1 MVTLKKVLVT
11 GGAGYLGSV
20 IVGRLLNVG
29 YQVTVLD
36 KLLFNQ
42 TSLLHYT
49 SNPNFK
55 FIYGDVRNVTE
66 LERLCKDADI
76 IIPLAAI
83 VGFPACASDPKLAKE
98 INFDQIFNIVRF
110 AKDKMILYPNTNSG
124 YGIGVGQTECTEES
138 PLTPI
143 SVYGQTKCDAENF
156 LRANTSAITFR
167 LATVF
172 GSSPRMR
179 TDLLVNDFTY
189 KAITDK
195 YIVVFEKS
203 FKRNFI
209 HIEDVASAFLFM
221 LENYDKYK
229 GEVFNVGLTSAN
241 LSKQQL
247 LEKIQ
252 SHVKDFAVSYN
263 DYYEDPDK
271 RDYIVSNA
279 KIEATGWMPE
289 WDLDRGIKQL
299 IQAYQMIVPKM
310 GAEFRNGFPLGYA
323 NQT

>member
-1 MVTLKKVLVT
+1 MKVLIT

-20 IVGRLLNVG
+20 LVGRLLEYGHSV
-29 YQVTVLD
+29 VVLD

-42 TSLLHYT
+42 TSLLQYT
-49 SNPNFK
+49 SNSKFK
-55 FIYGDVRNVTE
+55 FIHGDVRNVTE
-66 LERLCKDADI
+66 LEILCKDVDL

-83 VGFPACASDPKLAKE
+83 VGFPACAAEPELAYE
-98 INFDQIFNIVRF
+98 INYKQIENIVKFTKGRNV
-110 AKDKMILYPNTNSG
+110 KIIYPNTNSG
-124 YGIGVGQTECTEES
+124 YGIGSGELECTEES

-143 SVYGQTKCDAENF
+143 SVYGKTKCLAEELLLKETDAII
-156 LRANTSAITFR
+156 LR

-172 GSSPRMR
+172 GVSPRMR

-195 YIVVFEKS
+195 YIVVFEKE

-209 HIEDVASAFLFM
+209 HIQDVAYTFCFM
-221 LENYDKYK
+221 IEKWNKCK
-229 GEVFNVGLTSAN
+229 GEVYNVGLTDAN
-241 LSKQQL
+241 LSKKEL

-252 SHVKDFAVSYN
+252 SHVKDFAVVYD

-271 RDYIVSNA
+271 RNYIVSNK
-279 KIEATGWMPE
+279 KIESTNWNPT
-289 WDLDRGIKQL
+289 WDLDRGIKEL
-299 IQAYQMIVPKM
+299 IMAYQMIVPKM
-310 GAEFRNGFPLGYA
+310 GAEFRNGFPLGYS

>member
-1 MVTLKKVLVT
+1 MKILIT

-20 IVGRLLNVG
+20 ITGKMLSEGHDVV
-29 YQVTVLD
+29 VLD
-36 KLLFNQ
+36 KLIFNQ
-42 TSLLHYT
+42 VSLLSYT

-55 FIYGDVRNVTE
+55 FIHGDVRNEVL
-66 LERLCKDADI
+66 LERLCNEVDV

-83 VGFPACASDPKLAKE
+83 VGFPACASEPELAKE
-98 INFDQIFNIVRF
+98 INFKQIVNIV
-110 AKDKMILYPNTNSG
+110 KYCNGKGKKILYPNTNSG
-124 YGIGVGQTECTEES
+124 YGLGTGQLECDEES

-143 SVYGQTKCDAENF
+143 SVYGQTKCEAENF
-156 LRANTSAITFR
+156 LRTSTDAIVFR

-172 GSSPRMR
+172 GVSPRMR

-209 HIEDVASAFLFM
+209 HIQDVANVFLFM
-221 LENYDKYK
+221 LNNYEQYK
-229 GEVFNVGLTSAN
+229 GEVFNVGLSDAN
-241 LSKQQL
+241 LSKQEL

-252 SHVKDFAVSYN
+252 SHVNNFAVSYN

-271 RDYIVSNA
+271 RDYVVSNT
-279 KIEATGWMPE
+279 KIESTGWYPKWTIDM
-289 WDLDRGIKQL
+289 GIKEL
-299 IQAYQMIVPKM
+299 IMAYQMIVPRM

>member
-1 MVTLKKVLVT
+1 MKILIT

-20 IVGRLLNVG
+20 ITGFMLNKG
-29 YQVTVLD
+29 HHVTVLD

-42 TSLLHYT
+42 TSLLQYT
-49 SNPNFK
+49 SNSNFK
-55 FIYGDVRNVTE
+55 FIYGDVRNLTE
-66 LERLCKDADI
+66 LERLCNENDV

-83 VGFPACASDPKLAKE
+83 VGFPACAQDPKLARE
-98 INFDQIFNIVRF
+98 INFQQIVNIVKF
-110 AKDKMILYPNTNSG
+110 TNGKGKKILYPNTNSG
-124 YGIGVGQTECTEES
+124 YGLGTGQLECTEES

-156 LRANTSAITFR
+156 LRTSTDAIVFR

-172 GSSPRMR
+172 GVSSRMR
-179 TDLLVNDFTY
+179 TDLLVNDFVY

-195 YIVVFEKS
+195 YIVVFEKA

-209 HIEDVASAFLFM
+209 HIEDVANAFLFM

-229 GEVFNVGLTSAN
+229 NEIFNVGLSSAN
-241 LSKQQL
+241 LSKQEL

-263 DYYEDPDK
+263 DFYEDPDK
-271 RDYIVSNA
+271 RNYIVSNE
-279 KIEATGWMPE
+279 KIEDTGWKPL

-299 IQAYQMIVPKM
+299 IQGYQMIVPKM

>member
-1 MVTLKKVLVT
+1 MKVLIT

-20 IVGRLLNVG
+20 ITGKMLNEG
-29 YQVTVLD
+29 YKVTVLD
-36 KLLFNQ
+36 KLIFNQ
-42 TSLLHYT
+42 VSLLSYT

-55 FIYGDVRNVTE
+55 FIHGDVRNE
-66 LERLCKDADI
+66 SLLEKLCDESDV

-83 VGFPACASDPKLAKE
+83 VGFPACASEPELAKE
-98 INFDQIFNIVRF
+98 INFKQIINIV
-110 AKDKMILYPNTNSG
+110 KYCNGKNKKILYPNTNSG
-124 YGIGVGQTECTEES
+124 YGLGTGQVECDEES

-143 SVYGQTKCDAENF
+143 SVYGQTKCEAENF
-156 LRANTSAITFR
+156 LKTSTDAIIFR

-172 GSSPRMR
+172 GVSPRMR

-209 HIEDVASAFLFM
+209 HIQDVANVFLFM
-221 LENYDKYK
+221 LKNYDKYK
-229 GEVFNVGLTSAN
+229 GEIFNVGLSSAN
-241 LSKQQL
+241 LSKQEL

-252 SHVKDFAVSYN
+252 EHVKNFAVSYN
-263 DYYEDPDK
+263 DFYEDPDK
-271 RDYIVSNA
+271 RNYIVSNT
-279 KIEATGWMPE
+279 KVESTGWKPE
-289 WDLDRGIKQL
+289 WDLDRGIEEL
-299 IQAYQMIVPKM
+299 IMAYQMIVPRM

-323 NQT
+323 NKT

>member
-1 MVTLKKVLVT
+1 MKIFIT

-20 IVGRLLNVG
+20 IVGKMLNAGHEV
-29 YQVTVLD
+29 VVLD

-42 TSLLHYT
+42 TSLLSYT
-49 SNPNFK
+49 SNPKFK
-55 FIYGDVRNVTE
+55 FIYGDVRNVE
-66 LERLCKDADI
+66 LLQTLCKEADV

-83 VGFPACASDPKLAKE
+83 VGFPACASDPKLARE
-98 INFDQIFNIVRF
+98 INFDQIFNIVKF
-110 AKDKMILYPNTNSG
+110 AKNKKILYPNTNSG
-124 YGIGVGQTECTEES
+124 YGLSTGQLECTEES

-156 LRANTSAITFR
+156 LRTSTDAIIFR

-172 GSSPRMR
+172 GVSPRMR
-179 TDLLVNDFTY
+179 TDLLVNDFVY

-195 YIVVFEKS
+195 YIVVFEKQ

-209 HIEDVASAFLFM
+209 HIQDVAFTFCFM
-221 LENYDKYK
+221 IQHYDKYK
-229 GEVFNVGLTSAN
+229 GEVFNVGLSNAN
-241 LSKQQL
+241 LSKQEL

-252 SHVKDFAVSYN
+252 SHVKDFAVVYD

-271 RDYIVSNA
+271 RNYIVSNE
-279 KIEATGWMPE
+279 KLEATGWGPQ
-289 WDLDRGIKQL
+289 WDLDRGIKEL
-299 IQAYQMIVPKM
+299 IMAYQMIVPKM
-310 GAEFRNGFPLGYA
+310 GFEFRNGFPLGYA